1 MSCTCRASVR
11 HINKL
16 VLILNNVLGAKI
28 NLKLLIIEVNVNF
41 VEQNFK
47 MPSVSVQMLLKKLLF
62 FFAIKHWKPS
72 GQVQDLPLR
81 GVHFCTNETGFEAE
95 NNKQRM
101 MFYTN
106 RQSEPVKNLRHP
118 GKV

>member
-1 MSCTCRASVR
+1 
-11 HINKL
+11 
-16 VLILNNVLGAKI
+16 
-28 NLKLLIIEVNVNF
+28 
-41 VEQNFK
+41 
-47 MPSVSVQMLLKKLLF
+47 MPSVSVQMLLKKKLLF